1 MPQPYALNPFPWK
14 LYEMLEKC
22 ETDDR
27 AIVISWLPNGKGF
40 KVLNVPRFVT
50 RILPI
55 YFNQSKYKSFQR
67 QLNLWGFERILKPGP
82 EKGGYVHKDF
92 LRGRPERLK
101 LLVRQNGNKKNPDH
115 PDLRLVLSGTE
126 PRDPIPDEF
135 TSLVPPA
142 PCTSSLEK
150 SCLAPLTAQLDDLI
164 FDLEESVPGFLHQ
177 DPAISLIDDNGFPP
191 LVANSCMPIPMSSK
205 CSPLPQMGRYSSP
218 KGLQEELFCGSMSL

>member
-1 MPQPYALNPFPWK
+1 M
-14 LYEMLEKC
+14 
-22 ETDDR
+22 
-27 AIVISWLPNGKGF
+27 I
-40 KVLNVPRFVT
+40 
-50 RILPI
+50 RILFVSILPD
-55 YFNQSKYKSFQR
+55 QKFQA
-67 QLNLWGFERILKPGP
+67 L
-82 EKGGYVHKDF
+82 D
-92 LRGRPERLK
+92 
-101 LLVRQNGNKKNPDH
+101 KKNPDH

-177 DPAISLIDDNGFPP
+177 DPASSLIDDNGFPP
-191 LVANSCMPIPMSSK
+191 LVANSCMTIPMTSK

-218 KGLQEELFCGSMSL
+218 KGLQEELFRGSMSYDKHFRKAQKQCELLRELKLQGHSVVFYIS